1 MQSKI
6 GLVKMLT
13 NYRILPCSKTIFPMK
28 YLPSAA
34 FMCPVG
40 GMWLKLANL

>member
-6 GLVKMLT
+6 ALVRLLMSYKL
-13 NYRILPCSKTIFPMK
+13 LPCSKTTIPMK

-34 FMCPVG
+34 FMCPKG
-40 GMWLKLANL
+40 GMHLKLEKL